1 MEFKIIQS
9 GVASRVLIKHNEKIY
24 RTYLDCDMLQCDG
37 DLSMYRTTNALG
49 FLVKLVLTKMDN
61 FKTYVEERN
70 DLAKDIHGASSSTPR
85 EHLKISFKVNNN
97 DVYFNAIRN
106 MNEESLDVF

>member
-9 GVASRVLIKHNEKIY
+9 GVASRVIIKHNEKIY
-24 RTYLDCDMLQCDG
+24 RTYLNCDMLQSEDE
-37 DLSMYRTTNALG
+37 LSMYKTTSALG
-49 FLVKLVLTKMDN
+49 FLVKLVLTKMEN

-70 DLAKDIHGASSSTPR
+70 DLAKDIHGASSSTPS

-106 MNEESLDVF
+106 RDECLDVF